1 MMRLYEVLYLAEEKL
16 KVDLPKYFKHLV
28 ENVKDENKKE
38 ILAQIYFLITDPK
51 ADIMDL
57 FFY

>member
-38 ILAQIYFLITDPK
+38 ILA
-51 ADIMDL
+51 
-57 FFY
+57 